1 MARRAIA
8 TLILALAF
16 ATNAVAEKVLVGT
29 EAAYEP
35 FAFKTA
41 DGELVGFDIDFTYA
55 LCEEMKVEC
64 EIIEQDWDGLI
75 PGLLAKKYDVIIA
88 SMSITEERMKVI
100 DFAGPYYRAP
110 SRFFALKGSGLTD
123 AQDSLA
129 GRKIGV
135 LRASTLEKF
144 VKKHYP
150 DADLRTYPSQ
160 EEVYLDLAA
169 RRLEVGFAAALT
181 VELGFLNKEAGKDF
195 EFIGGTHYDEEL
207 FGVGTGIALRQGNDA
222 LRERM
227 NAAIKAIRENG
238 VYKKINDK
246 YFTVDIYPF

>member
-8 TLILALAF
+8 TLVLALAF
-16 ATNAVAEKVLVGT
+16 VTNAVAEKVLVGT

-88 SMSITEERMKVI
+88 SMSITEERMKII

-110 SRFFALKGSGLTD
+110 ARFYALKGSGLTD
-123 AQDSLA
+123 TQESLA

-135 LRASTLEKF
+135 LRATTLEKF

-150 DADLRTYPSQ
+150 DADLRTYPTQ
-160 EEVYLDLAA
+160 EEVYLDLSA
-169 RRLEVGFAAALT
+169 RRLEAGFASAPGGGVRLPQQ
-181 VELGFLNKEAGKDF
+181 G
-195 EFIGGTHYDEEL
+195 GGTGLRVHRGHPL
-207 FGVGTGIALRQGNDA
+207 RRGTLRRRHRDRAAPGDPALRD
-222 LRERM
+222 RM

-238 VYKKINDK
+238 VYKSINDK
-246 YFTVDIYPF
+246 YFTFDIYGF

>member
-16 ATNAVAEKVLVGT
+16 ATNAIAEKVLVGT

-35 FAFKTA
+35 FAYKTA

-110 SRFFALKGSGLTD
+110 ARFYALKGSGLTD
-123 AQDSLA
+123 TKDSLA

-135 LRASTLEKF
+135 LRATTLEKF
-144 VKKHYP
+144 VSKHYP
-150 DADLRTYPSQ
+150 DADLRTYPTQ

-169 RRLEVGFAAALT
+169 RRLDAGFASAPA

-207 FGVGTGIALRQGNDA
+207 FGVGTGIALRQGDPA
-222 LRERM
+222 LKDRM

-238 VYKKINDK
+238 VYKSINDK
-246 YFTVDIYPF
+246 YFTFDIYGF